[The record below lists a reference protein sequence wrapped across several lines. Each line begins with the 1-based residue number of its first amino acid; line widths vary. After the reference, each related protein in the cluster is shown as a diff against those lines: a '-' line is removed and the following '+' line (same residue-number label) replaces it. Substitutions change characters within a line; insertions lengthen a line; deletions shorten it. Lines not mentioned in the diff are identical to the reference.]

1 MIRNI
6 CNMKQQQRIVLISCS
21 AKKQMLPNETTIQAK
36 YLYISSLFRK
46 SLQYAIQ
53 LNPHKIFIL
62 SAKFGLLRLNDYIG
76 YYDETLNKKS
86 VAERHIW
93 AEQVL
98 KQLHEES
105 CELTKDKFIF
115 LAGKKY
121 YQYLIG
127 DGRIQN
133 YYLPYKQKKIG
144 KILQFLNSELN
155 T

>member
-1 MIRNI
+1 M
-6 CNMKQQQRIVLISCS
+6 
-21 AKKQMLPNETTIQAK
+21 
-36 YLYISSLFRK
+36 
-46 SLQYAIQ
+46 QYAIQ

-115 LAGKKY
+115 LAGKK
-121 YQYLIG
+121 I
-127 DGRIQN
+127 
-133 YYLPYKQKKIG
+133 LPI
-144 KILQFLNSELN
+144 SHW
-155 T
+155 